1 MNNQVAQVSK
11 KALAAVEPMVP
22 AGYKQTEVGVIPE
35 DWELSDIKHISALPM
50 QNGLF
55 YEPRRKGTGVPLI
68 NVGDM
73 YAAAPIDVDTLEL
86 FDATENEIKVFRV
99 KLGDLFF
106 TRSSVVP
113 SGIAYCNIFNSES
126 DDVVFDSHLIRV
138 RPNTEIIDSKY
149 LYLNCISKHARA
161 ALISEAK
168 TATMTTIDQGA
179 INRCPVL
186 VPPRKEQTA
195 IANALSDV
203 DALIGSL
210 EALIVKK
217 QAIKTATMQQLLT
230 GRTRLPQF
238 ATHPDGRPKG
248 YKTSELGEIP
258 EDWEVVPFGS
268 LFESKSTQRKKLA
281 EDEEVSF
288 VGMQDVSESARLLQ
302 TQQLAYS
309 RIKSGLTYFER
320 GDVLV
325 AKITPCFENGKGCHT
340 EILKTEVGFGST
352 EFHVLKANQDADSWF
367 IYFWTI
373 QADFRMKLESEMVG
387 SAGHR
392 RVPLS
397 AITAFNIPSP
407 SCREEQTAIATI
419 LSDMDEEI
427 QSLEARLTKTRD
439 LKQGMM
445 QQLLTGKIR
454 LVKPLAGDEHH
465 AG

>member
-11 KALAAVEPMVP
+11 KELAAAEPMVP
-22 AGYKQTEVGVIPE
+22 VGYKQTEVGVIPE
-35 DWELSDIKHISALPM
+35 DWEVSAIADKHTIATGSTPPTANPKNYGEDFLFVSPADLSDKKYILTTEKKLSKQGFALSKKYPS
-50 QNGLF
+50 GSTLF
-55 YEPRRKGTGVPLI
+55 TCIGSTIGKTGFATEELTSNQQINAVFPSEDSDTEFTYYAITYIAPKVKALAGQQAVPLV
-68 NVGDM
+68 NKSEFGE
-73 YAAAPIDVDTLEL
+73 T
-86 FDATENEIKVFRV
+86 
-99 KLGDLFF
+99 
-106 TRSSVVP
+106 
-113 SGIAYCNIFNSES
+113 IFGFPRE
-126 DDVVFDSHLIRV
+126 
-138 RPNTEIIDSKY
+138 
-149 LYLNCISKHARA
+149 
-161 ALISEAK
+161 
-168 TATMTTIDQGA
+168 
-179 INRCPVL
+179 
-186 VPPRKEQTA
+186 RKEQTA
-195 IANALSDV
+195 IANTLSDV

-210 EALIVKK
+210 EALIAKK

-238 ATHPDGRPKG
+238 AIQPDGSPKG

-258 EDWEVVPFGS
+258 EDWAVVPFGS
-268 LFESKSTQRKKLA
+268 LFDSKSTQRKKLA

-288 VGMQDVSESARLLQ
+288 VGMQDVSESSRLIQ
-302 TQQLAYS
+302 TRQLAYS
-309 RIKSGLTYFER
+309 RVKSGLTYFER

-340 EILKTEVGFGST
+340 ETLKTEVGFGST

-407 SCREEQTAIATI
+407 SCREEQTAIAAI

-427 QSLEARLTKTRD
+427 QALETRLAKTRD

-454 LVKPLAGDEHH
+454 LVKPLARGEHH